1 MIFVDTLWTQNQSST
16 QHFSNE
22 YHQNACRRVSVD
34 DNVHEQST
42 EIEDETTVP
51 LEETPNAEQTAS
63 STAPVASTAAPAAST
78 ATRPLTVNTPPS
90 STDYWPDPR
99 PETPKTSSR
108 IDYSAMAP
116 GTSQRPPK
124 RPLKKVIT
132 VGVVHKEQVLGPGPC
147 PCSSCTATNV
157 HTTQDIYNIY
167 DNRIEPKVQPY
178 VLAPISSRG
187 TNFDQDTTDND
198 SDVASRPGRTLV
210 KDVDE
215 NPTENPSQ
223 VPLEETPN
231 AEQTVNIISSDDDDF
246 KLSKKTSRRKRA
258 KKADDDEF
266 IPSSDDQDNFNFS
279 DDDDFIP
286 PKKTSRRK
294 RAKKA
299 DDDDEFIPSKKTTKP
314 KKAKQEKTTKPR
326 RSKTSFYQKG
336 QIVWYIAVRS
346 KKMSEKG
353 NLVWDGVPRS
363 VVNIFDDNFKLKDN
377 EVLLANLGVATSET
391 TKPAAFK
398 KFVTPIKEVGNPSR
412 KSAQTGHEC
421 LITFSEED
429 EENQRIFNI
438 LCQKLSE
445 DEVEKIRKQM
455 EIVRKVEIEDIWDEE
470 EKFLY
475 LTGAKEFI
483 SDVNKNNPEPESEPR
498 PEPERIKTRSSGR
511 LSKNDIIIEPVETSN
526 EPKIVN
532 EEVVKYFET
541 NQRLKKY
548 LLDILKGKHPDLVR
562 HRLSMDVNAR
572 FGGQSN
578 IQHLSNVLFLQEEED
593 GATDA
598 ALFHITH
605 NLVLDA
611 KEDVAHHDSYQYDWN
626 EYFKETYAKYV
637 LIPEGIIYYLKN
649 KLKMKDE
656 AEEYFMQHQAP
667 KLKYS
672 DPDDDE
678 PVLPPVQESRRP
690 YHWDLYQN
698 NPYDNVDH
706 IPDID

>member
-22 YHQNACRRVSVD
+22 
-34 DNVHEQST
+34 
-42 EIEDETTVP
+42 
-51 LEETPNAEQTAS
+51 ETPNAERHQRQVARLTA
-63 STAPVASTAAPAAST
+63 V
-78 ATRPLTVNTPPS
+78 
-90 STDYWPDPR
+90 
-99 PETPKTSSR
+99 
-108 IDYSAMAP
+108 
-116 GTSQRPPK
+116 
-124 RPLKKVIT
+124 
-132 VGVVHKEQVLGPGPC
+132 PC
-147 PCSSCTATNV
+147 PCSSCTV
-157 HTTQDIYNIY
+157 TQDIVYNIY
-167 DNRIEPKVQPY
+167 DNRIDPKVQPY
-178 VLAPISSRG
+178 VLAPNSSRE
-187 TNFDQDTTDND
+187 TNVAQDTTDND
-198 SDVASRPGRTLV
+198 SDVASRPGRTLN

-246 KLSKKTSRRKRA
+246 KLS
-258 KKADDDEF
+258 
-266 IPSSDDQDNFNFS
+266 
-279 DDDDFIP
+279 
-286 PKKTSRRK
+286 KKTSRRK

-377 EVLLANLGVATSET
+377 EVLLANLRVATSET
-391 TKPAAFK
+391 IKPLAFR

-421 LITFSEED
+421 LITFSEEN

-483 SDVNKNNPEPESEPR
+483 SDVNKNNPEPESEPSL
-498 PEPERIKTRSSGR
+498 ERIKTRRSSGR

-541 NQRLKKY
+541 NKRLKEY

-572 FGGQSN
+572 FGGHSE

-593 GATDA
+593 GATDR
-598 ALFHITH
+598 ALFRITH

-611 KEDVAHHDSYQYDWN
+611 KEDVACHDSYQYDWHK
-626 EYFKETYAKYV
+626 YFKENYAKYV
-637 LIPEGIIYYLKN
+637 LIPQGIIYYLKN
-649 KLKMKDE
+649 KLKMNDE
-656 AEEYFMQHQAP
+656 AEEYFMQHKAP
-667 KLKYS
+667 KLKSS

>member
-1 MIFVDTLWTQNQSST
+1 MP
-16 QHFSNE
+16 
-22 YHQNACRRVSVD
+22 C
-34 DNVHEQST
+34 
-42 EIEDETTVP
+42 
-51 LEETPNAEQTAS
+51 
-63 STAPVASTAAPAAST
+63 
-78 ATRPLTVNTPPS
+78 
-90 STDYWPDPR
+90 
-99 PETPKTSSR
+99 
-108 IDYSAMAP
+108 
-116 GTSQRPPK
+116 QRPPK
-124 RPLKKVIT
+124 IVIVPRPIS
-132 VGVVHKEQVLGPGPC
+132 C
-147 PCSSCTATNV
+147 PCSDCTVADRQTP
-157 HTTQDIYNIY
+157 QDIYNIY
-167 DNRIEPKVQPY
+167 DNPNRIDPKVQPY
-178 VLAPISSRG
+178 VLAPNSSRE
-187 TNFDQDTTDND
+187 TNVAQDTTDND
-198 SDVASRPGRTLV
+198 SDVASRPGRTLD

-231 AEQTVNIISSDDDDF
+231 AEQTVYIISSDDQDSDDDDF

-266 IPSSDDQDNFNFS
+266 IPSSDDQDNFNVS

-336 QIVWYIAVRS
+336 QIVWYIVAKS
-346 KKMSEKG
+346 KKMSKKG
-353 NLVWDGVPRS
+353 HKLVQGGQRS
-363 VVNIFDDNFKLKDN
+363 VNIFDDNFKLKDN
-377 EVLLANLGVATSET
+377 EVLVANLRVATSET

-398 KFVTPIKEVGNPSR
+398 KYMTRIREVGNPSG
-412 KSAQTGHEC
+412 KSALTGHEC
-421 LITFSEED
+421 LITFSEEN

-438 LCQKLSE
+438 LSQKLSE
-445 DEVEKIRKQM
+445 DQVEQIRKQM
-455 EIVRKVEIEDIWDEE
+455 EIVRKVEIEDICDEE

-483 SDVNKNNPEPESEPR
+483 SDVNENNPEPESEPR
-498 PEPERIKTRSSGR
+498 REPERIKTRRSSGR
-511 LSKNDIIIEPVETSN
+511 LSKNDIIIEPVETSH

-532 EEVVKYFET
+532 KEVVKYFET
-541 NQRLKKY
+541 NKRLKKY
-548 LLDILKGKHPDLVR
+548 LLDILKGKHPDLER

-572 FGGQSN
+572 FGGHSN

-598 ALFHITH
+598 ALFRITH

-611 KEDVAHHDSYQYDWN
+611 KEDVARHDSYQYDWHK
-626 EYFKETYAKYV
+626 YFKENYAKYV
-637 LIPEGIIYYLKN
+637 LIPQGIIYYLRN
-649 KLKMKDE
+649 QLKMKDE
-656 AEEYFMQHQAP
+656 AEEYFMRHKAP
-667 KLKYS
+667 KLKSS

-678 PVLPPVQESRRP
+678 PVLPPVQESRRR
-690 YHWDLYQN
+690 YQDLYQN

-706 IPDID
+706 IPDDID

>member
-22 YHQNACRRVSVD
+22 
-34 DNVHEQST
+34 
-42 EIEDETTVP
+42 
-51 LEETPNAEQTAS
+51 ETPNAERHQRQVARLTA
-63 STAPVASTAAPAAST
+63 V
-78 ATRPLTVNTPPS
+78 
-90 STDYWPDPR
+90 
-99 PETPKTSSR
+99 
-108 IDYSAMAP
+108 
-116 GTSQRPPK
+116 
-124 RPLKKVIT
+124 
-132 VGVVHKEQVLGPGPC
+132 PC
-147 PCSSCTATNV
+147 PCSSCTV
-157 HTTQDIYNIY
+157 TQDIVYNIY
-167 DNRIEPKVQPY
+167 DNRIDPKVQPY
-178 VLAPISSRG
+178 VLAPNSSRE
-187 TNFDQDTTDND
+187 TNVAQDTTDND
-198 SDVASRPGRTLV
+198 SDVASRPGRTLN

-377 EVLLANLGVATSET
+377 EVLLANLRVATSET
-391 TKPAAFK
+391 IKPLAFK

-421 LITFSEED
+421 LITFSEEN

-541 NQRLKKY
+541 NKRLKEY

-572 FGGQSN
+572 FGGHSE

-593 GATDA
+593 GATDR
-598 ALFHITH
+598 ALFRITH

-611 KEDVAHHDSYQYDWN
+611 KEDVAHHDSYQYDWHK
-626 EYFKETYAKYV
+626 YFKENYAKYV
-637 LIPEGIIYYLKN
+637 LIPQGIIYYLKN
-649 KLKMKDE
+649 KLKMNDE
-656 AEEYFMQHQAP
+656 AEEYFMQHKAP
-667 KLKYS
+667 KLKSS